1 MQAHKPKPYQE
12 DGISFLN
19 GNINA
24 ILADDAGLGK
34 SMQLIKAA
42 LAAGATRFCVTCPAI
57 GRVSWAIEFAK
68 WGDPN
73 IPVFQY
79 PNETL
84 GMVPTG
90 PCVLIVSQDWLS
102 DRKKAKAFNASMRLS
117 ERFHVGF
124 HDEAHYLKNDKA
136 YRTQA
141 VYGGATNEGSVSEW
155 CDRNWIASATLTPM
169 NAGELYPHLRAL
181 FPGVLRNLFKG
192 KMPTRQGFEDRYCDV
207 TVGTY
212 GRQIRGNNKKTIPEL
227 RTALA
232 PYIKSRRKAD
242 VLTELNPIYAECLPL
257 EVATPD
263 EVATALDEQ
272 VMLAMAGRMFN
283 DRVSSDDVFLQSVRD
298 AYGVGTEAHSSSRR
312 ALGELKIK
320 PVVAWLKDWLKLNKD
335 RKHIIFAHHT
345 EVIRQLCEAFI
356 DPSHPTGGIATI
368 TGATPAN
375 TRADQVN
382 QFQTDPR
389 VRLFIGQNKA
399 AGTAITLTAASDVLL
414 VEPDP
419 SPENNYQIIS
429 RAHRLG
435 QKDSVVARF
444 AHVADNPIERR
455 LAQVLSRRASD
466 VSDLFGNEATG
477 FIPKAA

>member
-1 MQAHKPKPYQE
+1 MAQTLQPKVYQSE
-12 DGISFLN
+12 GVDFLQ

-34 SMQLIKAA
+34 SLQLIVAA
-42 LAAGATRFCVTCPAI
+42 LKSGASRICVTCPAI
-57 GRVSWAIEFAK
+57 GRVSWAIEFDK
-68 WGDPN
+68 WGDN
-73 IPVFQY
+73 AVPVYQY
-79 PNETL
+79 PHDTAGL
-84 GMVPTG
+84 VPTG
-90 PCVLIVSQDWLS
+90 PCVLVVSQDWLS
-102 DRKKAKAFNASMRLS
+102 DKKKAKAFNALMRLAP
-117 ERFHVGF
+117 RFDVGI
-124 HDEAHYLKNDKA
+124 HDEAHYLKNDEA
-136 YRTQA
+136 NRTRA

-155 CDRNWIASATLTPM
+155 CERNWIASATLTPL

-181 FPGVLRNLFKG
+181 FPGLLRRLFKG
-192 KMPTRQGFEDRYCDV
+192 QIPTRAQFEDRYCDV
-207 TVGTY
+207 SVGTY
-212 GRQIRGNNKKTIPEL
+212 GRTIRGNNKTSIPEL

-232 PYIKSRRKAD
+232 PYILSRRKTE
-242 VLTELNPIYAECLPL
+242 VLPELNPIYGEVLPL
-257 EVATPD
+257 EVATPAEVQEATAYMVGMHSTIGD
-263 EVATALDEQ
+263 EVFLDR
-272 VMLAMAGRMFN
+272 L
-283 DRVSSDDVFLQSVRD
+283 RD
-298 AYGVGTEAHSSSRR
+298 AYNAGAEAHSSARR
-312 ALGELKIK
+312 ALGELKVK
-320 PVVAWLKDWLKLNKD
+320 PVVAWLKDWLKLNPG
-335 RKHIIFAHHT
+335 RKHIVFAHHT
-345 EVIRQLCEAFI
+345 DVIHQLCRAFI
-356 DPSHPTGGIATI
+356 DRSHPTGGIATI

>member
-1 MQAHKPKPYQE
+1 MQNAQPKPYQE
-12 DGISFLN
+12 TGISFLD

-34 SMQLIKAA
+34 SLQLIRAA
-42 LAAGATRFCVTCPAI
+42 LKSGATRFCVTCPAI

-68 WGDPN
+68 WGDPS
-73 IPVFQY
+73 IPVYQY
-79 PNETL
+79 PHDTA

-90 PCVLIVSQDWLS
+90 PCVLIISQDWLS
-102 DRKKAKAFNASMRLS
+102 DRKKAKALNAQMRLS

-141 VYGGATNEGSVSEW
+141 VYGRATNEGSVSEW
-155 CDRNWIASATLTPM
+155 CDRNWIASATLTPL

-192 KMPTRQGFEDRYCDV
+192 KMPTRTEFEDRFCDV
-207 TVGTY
+207 SVGTY
-212 GRQIRGNNKKTIPEL
+212 GRQIRGNNKKSIPEL
-227 RTALA
+227 RAAVA
-232 PYIKSRRKAD
+232 PYILCRRKAD
-242 VLTELNPIYAECLPL
+242 VLTELDPIYGECLPL
-257 EVATPD
+257 EVATP
-263 EVATALDEQ
+263 EQIKEATAQFDA
-272 VMLAMAGRMFN
+272 VASFAP
-283 DRVSSDDVFLQSVRD
+283 DDDFLQVL
-298 AYGVGTEAHSSSRR
+298 ANVYPVGSEQYSTARR
-312 ALGELKIK
+312 QLGELKVK
-320 PVVAWLKDWLKLNKD
+320 PVVAWLKDWLKLNKG
-335 RKHIIFAHHT
+335 RKHIVFAHHT
-345 EVIRQLCEAFI
+345 DVIRQLCEAFI
-356 DPSHPTGGIATI
+356 DHNHPTGGIATI

-382 QFQTDPR
+382 QFQNDPK

-455 LAQVLSRRASD
+455 LAQVLARRASD

-477 FIPKAA
+477 YIPKAA